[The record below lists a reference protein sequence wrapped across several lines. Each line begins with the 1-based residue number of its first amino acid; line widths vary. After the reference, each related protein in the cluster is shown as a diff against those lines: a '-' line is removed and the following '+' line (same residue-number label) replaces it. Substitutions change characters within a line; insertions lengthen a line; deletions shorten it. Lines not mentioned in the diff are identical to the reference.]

1 MKNHKLANMNNSY
14 YDSFQRNSP
23 EGEVLASRVTQV
35 MKRVY
40 FRMFLAMIVS
50 GFTAWLCASMGFI
63 TYFSN
68 HSWLMW
74 VLFGVELILVM
85 SISGAINRM
94 SSSTAMLLFYL
105 FAIVNGVVIFP
116 IVYVYSGVSI
126 AKTFFITAAVFGAM
140 SVYGYFTN
148 RDLSRWGSILT
159 MCLFGLI
166 IVSVVNIFL
175 KSGTMDWII
184 SIVGV
189 VIFIGLTAW
198 DTQQVK
204 TMAQMAPQEYV
215 GKLATIGALT
225 LYLDFINLF
234 LLLLNFFGNSRD

>member
-1 MKNHKLANMNNSY
+1 MNNSY
-14 YDSFQRNSP
+14 YDSLQGGSP
-23 EGEVLASRVTQV
+23 GGDALAARVTQV

-40 FRMFLAMIVS
+40 FKMFLAMIVS
-50 GFTAWLCASMGFI
+50 GFTAWICASMGFI
-63 TYFSN
+63 TFFAT
-68 HSWLMW
+68 HSWMMW
-74 VLFGVELILVM
+74 VLFGVEMVLVM
-85 SISGAINRM
+85 SISGALNRM
-94 SSSTAMLLFYL
+94 TSLTATLLFYL

-116 IVYVYSGVSI
+116 LIYVYSGVSI

-140 SVYGYFTN
+140 SVYGYFTS

-166 IVSVVNIFL
+166 IVALVNIFL
-175 KSGTMDWII
+175 KSSTMEWII
-184 SIVGV
+184 SVAGV
-189 VIFIGLTAW
+189 IIFIGLTAW

-215 GKLATIGALT
+215 GKLATVGALT

-234 LLLLNFFGNSRD
+234 LMLLNFFGNSRN

>member
-1 MKNHKLANMNNSY
+1 MNNSY
-14 YDSFQRNSP
+14 YDSLQGGSP
-23 EGEVLASRVTQV
+23 GGDALAARVTQV

-40 FRMFLAMIVS
+40 FKMFLAMIVS
-50 GFTAWLCASMGFI
+50 GFTAWICASMGFI
-63 TYFSN
+63 TFFAT
-68 HSWLMW
+68 HSWMMW
-74 VLFGVELILVM
+74 VLFGVEMVLVM
-85 SISGAINRM
+85 SISGALNRM
-94 SSSTAMLLFYL
+94 TSSTATLLFYL

-116 IVYVYSGVSI
+116 LIYVYLGVSI

-140 SVYGYFTN
+140 SVYGYFTS

-166 IVSVVNIFL
+166 IVALVNIFL
-175 KSGTMDWII
+175 KSSTMEWII
-184 SIVGV
+184 SVAGV
-189 VIFIGLTAW
+189 IIFIGLTAW

-215 GKLATIGALT
+215 GKLATVGALT

-234 LLLLNFFGNSRD
+234 LMLLNFFGNSRN

>member
-1 MKNHKLANMNNSY
+1 MNDSY
-14 YDSFQRNSP
+14 YDSLQGGSP
-23 EGEVLASRVTQV
+23 GGDALAARVTQV

-40 FRMFLAMIVS
+40 FKMFLAMIVS
-50 GFTAWLCASMGFI
+50 GFTAWICASMGFI
-63 TYFSN
+63 AFFAT
-68 HSWLMW
+68 HSWIMW
-74 VLFGVELILVM
+74 VLFGVEMVLVM
-85 SISGAINRM
+85 SISGALNRM
-94 SSSTAMLLFYL
+94 TSSTATLLFYL

-116 IVYVYSGVSI
+116 LIYVYSGVSI

-140 SVYGYFTN
+140 SVYGYFTS

-166 IVSVVNIFL
+166 IVALVNIFL
-175 KSGTMDWII
+175 KSSTMEWII
-184 SIVGV
+184 SVAGV
-189 VIFIGLTAW
+189 IIFIGLTAW

-215 GKLATIGALT
+215 GKLATVGALT

-234 LLLLNFFGNSRD
+234 LLLLNFFGNSRN

>member
-1 MKNHKLANMNNSY
+1 MNNSY
-14 YDSFQRNSP
+14 YDSLQGGSP
-23 EGEVLASRVTQV
+23 GGDALAARVTQV

-40 FRMFLAMIVS
+40 FKMFLAMIVS
-50 GFTAWLCASMGFI
+50 GFTAWICASMGFI
-63 TYFSN
+63 TFLAT
-68 HSWLMW
+68 HSWMMW
-74 VLFGVELILVM
+74 VLFGVEMVLVM
-85 SISGAINRM
+85 SISGALNRM
-94 SSSTAMLLFYL
+94 TSSTATLLFYL

-116 IVYVYSGVSI
+116 LIYVYSGVSI

-140 SVYGYFTN
+140 SVYGYFTS

-166 IVSVVNIFL
+166 IVALVNIFL
-175 KSGTMDWII
+175 KSSTMEWII
-184 SIVGV
+184 SVAGV
-189 VIFIGLTAW
+189 IIFIGLTAW

-215 GKLATIGALT
+215 GKLATVGALT

-234 LLLLNFFGNSRD
+234 LMLLNFFGNSRN

>member
-1 MKNHKLANMNNSY
+1 MNNSY
-14 YDSFQRNSP
+14 YDSLQDGSP
-23 EGEVLASRVTQV
+23 GGDALAARVTQV

-40 FRMFLAMIVS
+40 FKMFLAMIVS
-50 GFTAWLCASMGFI
+50 GFTAWICASMGFI
-63 TYFSN
+63 TFFAT
-68 HSWLMW
+68 HSWMMW
-74 VLFGVELILVM
+74 VLFGVEMVLVM
-85 SISGAINRM
+85 SISGVLNRM
-94 SSSTAMLLFYL
+94 TSSTATLLFYL

-116 IVYVYSGVSI
+116 LIYVYSGVSI

-140 SVYGYFTN
+140 SVYGYFTS

-166 IVSVVNIFL
+166 IVALVNIFL
-175 KSGTMDWII
+175 KSSTMEWII
-184 SIVGV
+184 SVAGV
-189 VIFIGLTAW
+189 IIFIGLTAW

-215 GKLATIGALT
+215 GKLATVGALT

-234 LLLLNFFGNSRD
+234 LMLLNFFGNSRN

>member
-1 MKNHKLANMNNSY
+1 MNNSY
-14 YDSFQRNSP
+14 YDSLQGGSP
-23 EGEVLASRVTQV
+23 GGDALAARGTQV

-40 FRMFLAMIVS
+40 FKMFLAMIFS
-50 GFTAWLCASMGFI
+50 GFTAWICASMGFI
-63 TYFSN
+63 TFFAT
-68 HSWLMW
+68 HSWMMW
-74 VLFGVELILVM
+74 VLFGVEMVLVM
-85 SISGAINRM
+85 SISGALNRM
-94 SSSTAMLLFYL
+94 TSSTATLLFYL

-116 IVYVYSGVSI
+116 LIYVYSGVSI

-140 SVYGYFTN
+140 SVYGYFTS

-166 IVSVVNIFL
+166 IVALVNIFL
-175 KSGTMDWII
+175 KSSTMEWII
-184 SIVGV
+184 SVAGV
-189 VIFIGLTAW
+189 IIFIGLTAW

-215 GKLATIGALT
+215 GKLATVGALT

-234 LLLLNFFGNSRD
+234 LMLLNFFGNSRN

>member
-1 MKNHKLANMNNSY
+1 MA
-14 YDSFQRNSP
+14 
-23 EGEVLASRVTQV
+23 ARVTQV

-40 FRMFLAMIVS
+40 FKMFLAMIVS
-50 GFTAWLCASMGFI
+50 GFTAWICASMGFI
-63 TYFSN
+63 TFFAT
-68 HSWLMW
+68 HSWIMW
-74 VLFGVELILVM
+74 VLFGVEMVLVM
-85 SISGAINRM
+85 SISGTLNRM
-94 SSSTAMLLFYL
+94 TSSTATLLFHL

-116 IVYVYSGVSI
+116 LIYVYSGVSI

-140 SVYGYFTN
+140 SVYGYFTS

-166 IVSVVNIFL
+166 IVALVNIFL
-175 KSGTMDWII
+175 KSSTMEWII
-184 SIVGV
+184 SVAGV
-189 VIFIGLTAW
+189 IIFIGLTAW

-215 GKLATIGALT
+215 GKLATVGALT

-234 LLLLNFFGNSRD
+234 LMLLNFFGNSRN

>member
-1 MKNHKLANMNNSY
+1 MNNSY
-14 YDSFQRNSP
+14 YDSLHGGSP
-23 EGEVLASRVTQV
+23 GGDALAARVTQV

-40 FRMFLAMIVS
+40 FKMFLAMIVS
-50 GFTAWLCASMGFI
+50 GFTAWICASMGFI
-63 TYFSN
+63 TFFAT
-68 HSWLMW
+68 HSWMMW
-74 VLFGVELILVM
+74 VLFGVEMVLVM
-85 SISGAINRM
+85 SISGALNRM
-94 SSSTAMLLFYL
+94 TSSTATLLFYL

-116 IVYVYSGVSI
+116 LIYVYSGVSI

-140 SVYGYFTN
+140 SVYGYFTS

-166 IVSVVNIFL
+166 IVALVNIFL
-175 KSGTMDWII
+175 KSSTMEWII
-184 SIVGV
+184 SVAGV
-189 VIFIGLTAW
+189 IIFIGLTAW

-215 GKLATIGALT
+215 GKLATVGALT

-234 LLLLNFFGNSRD
+234 LLLLNFFGNSRN

>member
-1 MKNHKLANMNNSY
+1 MNNSY
-14 YDSFQRNSP
+14 YDSLQGGSP
-23 EGEVLASRVTQV
+23 GGDALAARVTQV

-40 FRMFLAMIVS
+40 FKMFLAMIVS
-50 GFTAWLCASMGFI
+50 GFTAWICASMGFI
-63 TYFSN
+63 TFFAT
-68 HSWLMW
+68 HSWMMW
-74 VLFGVELILVM
+74 VLFGVEMVLVM
-85 SISGAINRM
+85 SISGALNRM
-94 SSSTAMLLFYL
+94 TSSTATLLFYL

-116 IVYVYSGVSI
+116 LIYVYSGVSI

-140 SVYGYFTN
+140 SVYGYLTS

-166 IVSVVNIFL
+166 IVALVNIFL
-175 KSGTMDWII
+175 KSSTMEWII
-184 SIVGV
+184 SVAGV
-189 VIFIGLTAW
+189 IIFIGLTAW

-215 GKLATIGALT
+215 GKLATVGALT

-234 LLLLNFFGNSRD
+234 LMLLNFFGNSRN